1 MDNPR
6 QPRPQKPSRSRSRS
20 RPRRPDN
27 APLHR
32 ILSSHFPDDHSVYHH
47 EEGEG
52 GIHVDADARSLHK
65 TETHRRDADIS
76 SSDDDDSSNDVD
88 EKEGGSEDKD
98 SAAQGEEKTYA
109 EIRGGIPYEH
119 DVEAPKLEKKKST
132 RSVKDPNL
140 VTWDSDDDPL
150 NPKNCKQK
158 DTLLFGCLYTDQI
171 AGSMKRKWAATFIV
185 SAFTLVSPISSS
197 MISPALTSISAE
209 FNITNAVEAQ
219 LTLSIF
225 VLAYA
230 IGPLFLGPL
239 SEIYGRVIVL
249 QLSNLFYLAWNLG
262 CGFAQT
268 SGQLM
273 AFRFFS
279 GLGGSAPLAIGGVC
293 IYPSLP
299 HSSIPSN

>member
-1 MDNPR
+1 MESTR
-6 QPRPQKPSRSRSRS
+6 
-20 RPRRPDN
+20 RPRAQRSSTCRSVSRQRRLDN

-32 ILSSHFPDDHSVYHH
+32 ILSSQFPDDHSVYHH
-47 EEGEG
+47 EDGEG
-52 GIHVDADARSLHK
+52 THVDEDASSLHK
-65 TETHRRDADIS
+65 TETERRDENS
-76 SSDDDDSSNDVD
+76 SSDNDDGGDSGDDKGGKEVKDDTAQD
-88 EKEGGSEDKD
+88 ENT
-98 SAAQGEEKTYA
+98 TYE
-109 EIRGGIPYEH
+109 EIRGGIPYER
-119 DVEAPKLEKKKST
+119 DVVALSRLEKQKST

-140 VTWDSDDDPL
+140 VTWDSEFDPH
-150 NPKNCKQK
+150 NPKNW
-158 DTLLFGCLYTDQI
+158 
-171 AGSMKRKWAATFIV
+171 SMKRKWAATIIV
-185 SAFTLVSPISSS
+185 SSFTLVSPISSS
-197 MISPALTSISAE
+197 MISPALSSISAE
-209 FNITNAVEAQ
+209 FGITNEVEAQ

-279 GLGGSAPLAIGGVC
+279 GLGGSAPLAIGGV
-293 IYPSLP
+293 SN
-299 HSSIPSN
+299 SSTINAETLI

>member
-6 QPRPQKPSRSRSRS
+6 QSRPQKPSRSRSKS

-27 APLHR
+27 TPLHR

-52 GIHVDADARSLHK
+52 THVDPDARSLHK

-88 EKEGGSEDKD
+88 EKEGASEGKD
-98 SAAQGEEKTYA
+98 SAVQGEERTYE

-119 DVEAPKLEKKKST
+119 DVEAPKLEKKKSS

-140 VTWDSDDDPL
+140 VTWDSDDDPH
-150 NPKNCKQK
+150 NPKNCESEIN
-158 DTLLFGCLYTDQI
+158 LLNVRFYILTQVP
-171 AGSMKRKWAATFIV
+171 GSMKRKWAATFIV

-209 FNITNAVEAQ
+209 FNITNEVEAQ

-293 IYPSLP
+293 IRTLQPSLP
-299 HSSIPSN
+299 HIC